1 MLPQPLSAQLLLSSQ
16 PDREGEGRNG
26 GDGGGGEEGSSR
38 KAEEGSP
45 QPENWGYSRSVPSS
59 PQLRVSGFK
68 IAVVSFVQ
76 HEKEPQKSAA

>member
-1 MLPQPLSAQLLLSSQ
+1 MLNCFSPASLTEKE
-16 PDREGEGRNG
+16 REEREER
-26 GDGGGGEEGSSR
+26 GGGGEEGSSR

-45 QPENWGYSRSVPSS
+45 QPESWGYSRSVPSS

-76 HEKEPQKSAA
+76 HEKEPQQSAA